1 MITKNEVYKCP
12 ICGNIVEVLN
22 AGGGTLVCCG
32 SPMKLLVENTQEAAV
47 EKHIP
52 VVTKIDGGVHV
63 VVGSV
68 EHPMTDAHLIQ
79 WIEVVTPTKVLRKN
93 LTPQDKPE
101 GTFEVDEEIL
111 AVREYCNLH
120 GLWKA

>member
-12 ICGNIVEVLN
+12 ICGNVVEVLN
-22 AGGGTLVCCG
+22 AGGGTLVCFG

-101 GTFEVDEEIL
+101 ATFEVDEEIL

>member
-1 MITKNEVYKCP
+1 MKC
-12 ICGNIVEVLN
+12 
-22 AGGGTLVCCG
+22 T
-32 SPMKLLVENTQEAAV
+32 
-47 EKHIP
+47 
-52 VVTKIDGGVHV
+52 
-63 VVGSV
+63 SV
-68 EHPMTDAHLIQ
+68 Q

-101 GTFEVDEEIL
+101 ATFEVDEEIL

>member
-12 ICGNIVEVLN
+12 ICGNVVEVLN

-63 VVGSV
+63 AVGSV

-101 GTFEVDEEIL
+101 ATFEVDEEIL